1 MRHIRRIF
9 GVDLTTFVKASNNVR
24 PFVVDLCV
32 KEIER
37 RGNDCIQFNW
47 HIIYL
52 FEKMIQFLGLDAEG
66 LYRVSGFAD
75 DIEALKA
82 RFESDWEQTELYIKS
97 FEDIHVITGVL
108 KLYFR
113 SLPIP
118 LITFDA
124 YPSFISAIS
133 KF

>member
-1 MRHIRRIF
+1 
-9 GVDLTTFVKASNNVR
+9 
-24 PFVVDLCV
+24 
-32 KEIER
+32 
-37 RGNDCIQFNW
+37 
-47 HIIYL
+47 
-52 FEKMIQFLGLDAEG
+52 MIQFLGLDAEG

>member
-1 MRHIRRIF
+1 M
-9 GVDLTTFVKASNNVR
+9 KASNNVR

-37 RGNDCIQFNW
+37 RGERLLNGQPFDVN
-47 HIIYL
+47 HALYP
-52 FEKMIQFLGLDAEG
+52 LGLDIEG
-66 LYRVSGFAD
+66 LYRVSGSVEE
-75 DIEALKA
+75 IELLKA
-82 RFESDWEQTELYIKS
+82 RFESDWEQTELYLNS
-97 FEDIHVITGVL
+97 FEDIHVITGAL

-118 LITFDA
+118 LITFDS

-133 KF
+133 EKNNNLTNH